1 MKWLLALLAALFL
14 VAGCNK
20 GGTNQNSTD
29 LRALNVVVD
38 AEPLDVLVDNDVK
51 FAAVASGATTD
62 FTNFDSGTRSV
73 IIRSSTTL
81 ATLSTSQINFPSDS
95 RGTLVIFGKRAAM
108 GATLL
113 TNDTITPGSGNA
125 RVSFVGLAPDAGS
138 VDFYLVTGN
147 TLAGATPTVAAVGV
161 GIATPAVEVP
171 GKSYN
176 IIVTTAGTQD
186 IIFQTAAPQ
195 NIAAG
200 STFTIGVVPSLSG
213 KLVNGLIINQ
223 GAGTVSPL
231 ANPIARVKA
240 ANGIPGDTTLN
251 FKADGTVLLTAVPFT
266 GVSSYVNTAA
276 GSHAL
281 QIEASNV
288 PGTNIASITKTLD
301 PARDFTILA
310 MGTIAAPTLSVLADD
325 NTTPSTGNSRLRFVN
340 AVTGLNVDVLV
351 NFASQATN
359 IAPGTASQYFT
370 IASGTNYTIT
380 FTTPGGVNVIAT
392 ISGAELDSGF
402 VYSAYL
408 FGTPTAARAI
418 LVRDR

>member
-1 MKWLLALLAALFL
+1 
-14 VAGCNK
+14 
-20 GGTNQNSTD
+20 
-29 LRALNVVVD
+29 
-38 AEPLDVLVDNDVK
+38 
-51 FAAVASGATTD
+51 
-62 FTNFDSGTRSV
+62 
-73 IIRSSTTL
+73 TL
-81 ATLSTSQINFPSDS
+81 ATIQINFPSDS
-95 RGTLVIFGKRAAM
+95 RGTLVMFGKRAAL
-108 GATLL
+108 GVTLL

-138 VDFYLVTGN
+138 VDFYLVTGSSIV
-147 TLAGATPTVAAVGV
+147 GATPTVAAVSA

-171 GKSYN
+171 GNNYN

-186 IIFQTAAPQ
+186 VVFQTGAPV
-195 NIAAG
+195 NLAAG
-200 STFTIGVVPSLSG
+200 STFTVGVVPSLSG
-213 KLVNGLIINQ
+213 KLVNGLLINQ
-223 GAGTVSPL
+223 GAGTVTPL

-266 GVSSYVNTAA
+266 GVSSYVSTAA

-281 QIEASNV
+281 QIEASSV

-325 NTTPSTGNSRLRFVN
+325 NTVPSTGNSRLRFVN
-340 AVTGLNVDVLV
+340 GVTGLNVDVLV

-370 IASGTNYTIT
+370 IAAGTNYTIT
-380 FTTPGGVNVIAT
+380 FTTPGGVNVVAT

-408 FGTPTAARAI
+408 FGTPGSARAI
-418 LVRDR
+418 LIRDR

>member
-1 MKWLLALLAALFL
+1 MKWLLALLAAAFL
-14 VAGCNK
+14 VVGCNK

-51 FAAVASGATTD
+51 FTKVAAGTTTD

-81 ATLSTSQINFPSDS
+81 ATLATLQINFPSDS
-95 RGTLVIFGKRAAM
+95 RGTLVMFGKRAAL
-108 GATLL
+108 GVTLL
-113 TNDTITPGSGNA
+113 TNDTITPGAGNA

-147 TLAGATPTVAAVGV
+147 TITGATPTVAAVTA

-171 GKSYN
+171 GNNYN

-186 IIFQTAAPQ
+186 VVFQTSAPV

-200 STFTIGVVPSLSG
+200 STFTVGVVPSLSG
-213 KLVNGLIINQ
+213 KLVNGLLINQ
-223 GAGTVSPL
+223 GSGTVTPL
-231 ANPIARVKA
+231 SNPIARVKA

-266 GVSSYVNTAA
+266 GVSSYVSTAS

-325 NTTPSTGNSRLRFVN
+325 NTVPSTGNSRLRFVN
-340 AVTGLNVDVLV
+340 AVAGLNVDVLV

-359 IAPGTASQYFT
+359 IAPGTASPYFT
-370 IASGTNYTIT
+370 IAAGTNYTIT
-380 FTTPGGVNVIAT
+380 FTTPGGVNVVAT

-408 FGTPTAARAI
+408 FGTPTSARAI